1 MNAAN
6 GSLLGGGGVD
16 GAIHRAAGP
25 ALLQECRALR
35 SSSLPEGLAT
45 GAAVLTG
52 AGRLSVA
59 HVIHTVGPVWAGGDS
74 GEPEALRSAYRES
87 LRVADAAGVDELA
100 FPALSTG
107 IFGYPPQLAAAEAA
121 EAIRCHLE
129 ASGRPKAVF
138 LVFFRPEDADIFAQS
153 CGLTPLE

>member
-1 MNAAN
+1 MT
-6 GSLLGGGGVD
+6 S
-16 GAIHRAAGP
+16 
-25 ALLQECRALR
+25 
-35 SSSLPEGLAT
+35 
-45 GAAVLTG
+45 

-74 GEPEALRSAYRES
+74 GEPEALRSAYR
-87 LRVADAAGVDELA
+87 VADAAGVHELA

-138 LVFFRPEDADIFAQS
+138 LVFFRPDDADIFAQS
-153 CGLTPLE
+153 CGLAPLE